1 MLLDTARIE
10 GEFVFFIVF
19 YWGAGGGGGG
29 PPSKSGAFAGNFVAK
44 RSRFGAA
51 DRDAA
56 RSAPRTALRRE
67 MKEKNTNGINA
78 HSASFLRH
86 ARSGNRHACI
96 QSSLGGMPVACKKNL
111 PG

>member
-10 GEFVFFIVF
+10 GELVF
-19 YWGAGGGGGG
+19 YCLLLGSLWGWGGL
-29 PPSKSGAFAGNFVAK
+29 PSKSGAFAGNFVAK

-67 MKEKNTNGINA
+67 IKEKNINGINA
-78 HSASFLRH
+78 HSASFL
-86 ARSGNRHACI
+86 RHACI
-96 QSSLGGMPVACKKNL
+96 QSSLGGMPVACKKKFL
-111 PG
+111 SG